1 MVLASLFAVPHAS
14 YNSSMQKLESERDTL
29 LDESLD
35 PQDWEAFR
43 RLAHSALD
51 EAIDYLKDV
60 RQRPVWQRV
69 PDDVKR
75 RLQEPF
81 PVAPQG
87 IEKTYRDFRELV
99 LPYPTGN
106 IHPRFWGWVHGTGL
120 ATGIISEMLGAA
132 MNSNC
137 GGRDHGALYVER
149 QVIGWCREIV
159 GYPEQ
164 SSGVVVS
171 GTSMGSVI
179 GLAVARNA
187 HAGRDV
193 RAEGIGGAPKSLI
206 TYASSEAHSSVARAL
221 ELLGLGHD
229 SLRKIP
235 VDERFA
241 IDPVAL
247 RRAIQKDRQAGG
259 EPFCVIGCA
268 GTVNTG
274 AMDNLTILADI
285 CQSERLWFH
294 VDAAFGA
301 LCNLSNTLRPLV
313 RGIDRSDSISF
324 DFHKWMY
331 VQYDA
336 GCVLVRDGELHKK
349 AFATRPDYLQHSDRG
364 LAGGG
369 EWFTDLGPELSRS
382 FRALKIWF
390 ALKEH
395 GTRRFGEM
403 IEKNCRQAKYLA
415 QLVEANPKLE
425 LLVHPTLNIVCFR
438 YRTTELEGEEL
449 DRLNRD
455 IVADLQER
463 GIAAPSTTRVNGTL
477 AIRVAITN
485 HRSRR
490 EDFDLLVDSVIAVA
504 DERIQAPTT

>member
-1 MVLASLFAVPHAS
+1 
-14 YNSSMQKLESERDTL
+14 MQELVGDLDTS

-51 EAIDYLKDV
+51 DAIDYLRDV
-60 RQRPVWQRV
+60 RQRPVWKPV
-69 PDDVKR
+69 PENVKQKLR
-75 RLQEPF
+75 QPL

-87 IEKTYRDFRELV
+87 IKSTYREFREAV
-99 LPYPTGN
+99 LPYATGN

-120 ATGIISEMLGAA
+120 ATGIISEMMAAA

-149 QVIGWCREIV
+149 QVIDWCRQIV
-159 GYPEQ
+159 GYPEAA
-164 SSGVVVS
+164 SGVLVS
-171 GTSMGSVI
+171 GTSMGTVI

-187 HAGRDV
+187 RAGCDV
-193 RAEGIGGAPKSLI
+193 RAEGIAGAPKPLV
-206 TYASSEAHSSVARAL
+206 TYASSEAHSSIAKAL
-221 ELLGLGHD
+221 ELLGLGRN

-235 VDERFA
+235 VDAKFA
-241 IDPVAL
+241 IDCGAL
-247 RRAIQKDRQAGG
+247 KQAIQEDRRAGNQ
-259 EPFCVIGCA
+259 PFCVVGCS

-274 AMDNLTILADI
+274 GMDDLNTLADI
-285 CQSERLWFH
+285 CRSEGLWFH

-301 LCNLSNTLRPLV
+301 LCGLSDSLRTLI
-313 RGIDRSDSISF
+313 RGIERSDSVSF

-336 GCVLVRDGELHKK
+336 GCVLVRDGQFHKQ

-390 ALKEH
+390 ALKDH
-395 GTRRFGEM
+395 GTSGLGSM
-403 IEKNCRQAKYLA
+403 VEKNCRQAQYLA
-415 QLVEANPKLE
+415 KLVEANPLFE
-425 LLVHPTLNIVCFR
+425 LLVRPTLNVVCFR
-438 YRTTELEGEEL
+438 YRATDLSAAEL
-449 DRLNRD
+449 DQINRD

-463 GIAAPSTTRVNGTL
+463 GIAAPSTTRINGKL

-485 HRSRR
+485 HRSKR
-490 EDFDLLVDSVIAVA
+490 EDFDLLIRSVLLLAS
-504 DERIQAPTT
+504 ERVGSRTA

>member
-1 MVLASLFAVPHAS
+1 
-14 YNSSMQKLESERDTL
+14 MQKLDRDPTTPAE
-29 LDESLD
+29 ESLD
-35 PQDWEAFR
+35 PHDWEAFR

-51 EAIDYLKDV
+51 EAIDYLKDM
-60 RQRPVWQRV
+60 RQRPVWQHV
-69 PDDVKR
+69 PEDVKNK
-75 RLQEPF
+75 LHEPL

-87 IEKTYRDFRELV
+87 IEKTYQDFRELV

-137 GGRDHGALYVER
+137 GGRDHAALYVER
-149 QVIGWCREIV
+149 RVIDWCREII
-159 GYPEQ
+159 GYPQQ

-171 GTSMGSVI
+171 GTSMGHVI

-187 HAGRDV
+187 RAGCDV
-193 RAEGIGGAPKSLI
+193 RAAGIGGAPKSLI

-221 ELLGLGHD
+221 ELLGLGHN

-235 VDERFA
+235 VDDKFA
-241 IDPVAL
+241 IDSVAL
-247 RRAIQKDRQAGG
+247 RHAIQEDRQAGG
-259 EPFCVIGCA
+259 QPFCVVGCA

-274 AMDNLTILADI
+274 AIDDLTTLADI
-285 CQSERLWFH
+285 CQAEKLWFH

-301 LCNLSNTLRPLV
+301 WCTLSDSLGSLV
-313 RGIDRSDSISF
+313 RGIERSDSIAF

-331 VQYDA
+331 MQYDA

-349 AFATRPDYLQHSDRG
+349 VFATRPDYLQHSDRG

-395 GTRRFGEM
+395 GTKRFGEM
-403 IEKNCRQAKYLA
+403 IEKNCQQASYLA
-415 QLVEANPKLE
+415 QLVEADPRLE
-425 LLVHPTLNIVCFR
+425 LLVHPALNIVCFR
-438 YRTTELEGEEL
+438 YRAAEMEGDEL
-449 DRLNRD
+449 DRLNRN

-463 GIAAPSTTRVNGTL
+463 GIAAPSTTRVNGKL

-504 DERIQAPTT
+504 DERLQLRTI

>member
-1 MVLASLFAVPHAS
+1 
-14 YNSSMQKLESERDTL
+14 MQKLDSERDIL

-43 RLAHSALD
+43 QVAHSALD
-51 EAIDYLKDV
+51 EAIDYLKNV
-60 RQRPVWQRV
+60 RQKPVWQPV
-69 PDDVKR
+69 PEGVKG
-75 RLQEPF
+75 RLHEPF

-120 ATGIISEMLGAA
+120 ATGIISELLGAA

-149 QVIGWCREIV
+149 RVIDWCREIV

-164 SSGVVVS
+164 SSGILVS
-171 GTSMGSVI
+171 GTSMGSII

-187 HAGRDV
+187 RAGCDV

-206 TYASSEAHSSVARAL
+206 TYASSEAHSSVAKAL

-235 VDERFA
+235 VDEQFA

-247 RRAIQKDRQAGG
+247 RRAIQKDRQAGRQ
-259 EPFCVIGCA
+259 PFCVIGCA

-274 AMDNLTILADI
+274 AIDNLTILAEI

-301 LCNLSNTLRPLV
+301 LCTLSDVLRPLL

-336 GCVLVRDGELHKK
+336 GCVLVRDRELHKK
-349 AFATRPDYLQHSDRG
+349 AFATRPEYLQHSDRG

-403 IEKNCRQAKYLA
+403 IEKNCHQARYLA

-425 LLVHPTLNIVCFR
+425 LLVEPTLNIVCFR
-438 YRTTELEGEEL
+438 YRAAELDAAAL

-463 GIAAPSTTRVNGTL
+463 GIAAPSTTRVNGKL

-504 DERIQAPTT
+504 KERIQSPIT

>member
-1 MVLASLFAVPHAS
+1 
-14 YNSSMQKLESERDTL
+14 
-29 LDESLD
+29 
-35 PQDWEAFR
+35 
-43 RLAHSALD
+43 
-51 EAIDYLKDV
+51 
-60 RQRPVWQRV
+60 
-69 PDDVKR
+69 
-75 RLQEPF
+75 
-81 PVAPQG
+81 
-87 IEKTYRDFRELV
+87 
-99 LPYPTGN
+99 
-106 IHPRFWGWVHGTGL
+106 
-120 ATGIISEMLGAA
+120 

-149 QVIGWCREIV
+149 QVIDWCREII

-164 SSGVVVS
+164 SSGLVVS
-171 GTSMGSVI
+171 GTSMGTVI
-179 GLAVARNA
+179 GLAVARNTR
-187 HAGRDV
+187 AGCDV
-193 RAEGIGGAPKSLI
+193 RTAGVGRAPKSM
-206 TYASSEAHSSVARAL
+206 TAYTSSQAHTSVAKAL

-235 VDERFA
+235 VDEKFA

-247 RRAIQKDRQAGG
+247 RRAIQEDRRAGR
-259 EPFCVIGCA
+259 EPFCVVGCA

-274 AMDNLTILADI
+274 AIDNLTILAEI
-285 CQSERLWFH
+285 CQSEGLWFH

-301 LCNLSNTLRPLV
+301 LCTLSDSLRSLV

-382 FRALKIWF
+382 FRALKVWF

-403 IEKNCRQAKYLA
+403 IEKNCQQARYLA
-415 QLVEANPKLE
+415 QLVDANPKLE

-438 YRTTELEGEEL
+438 YRAAELEAEEL
-449 DRLNRD
+449 DRLNRN

-463 GIAAPSTTRVNGTL
+463 GIAAPSTTRIHGKL

-490 EDFDLLVDSVIAVA
+490 EDFDLLVDSVIAIA
-504 DERIQAPTT
+504 DERIRSDTI

>member
-1 MVLASLFAVPHAS
+1 ME
-14 YNSSMQKLESERDTL
+14 M
-29 LDESLD
+29 LDGDGCGIPEESLD
-35 PQDWEAFR
+35 PGDWEAFR
-43 RLAHSALD
+43 RLAHGALD
-51 EAIDYLKDV
+51 DAIDYLRDV
-60 RQRPVWQRV
+60 RERPVWRPV
-69 PDDVKR
+69 PEGVK
-75 RLQEPF
+75 LQLNEPL
-81 PVAPQG
+81 PIAPQG
-87 IEKTYRDFRELV
+87 LEEIYRDFRELI

-120 ATGIISEMLGAA
+120 ASGVVPAMLAAA

-137 GGRDHGALYVER
+137 GGRDQGALYVER
-149 QVIGWCREIV
+149 CVIDWCRQLI
-159 GYPEQ
+159 GYPDGA
-164 SSGVVVS
+164 SGVLVS

-187 HAGRDV
+187 RADCDV
-193 RAEGIGGAPKSLI
+193 RADGIGCAPKPLI

-221 ELLGLGHD
+221 ELLGLGHTT
-229 SLRKIP
+229 LRKIV
-235 VDERFA
+235 VDDKFA
-241 IDPVAL
+241 IKPDAL
-247 RRAIQKDRQAGG
+247 RQAIREDRRAGR
-259 EPFCVIGCA
+259 EPFCTVGSA

-274 AMDNLTILADI
+274 AIDNLTTLAGI
-285 CQSERLWFH
+285 CKTEGLWFH

-301 LCNLSNTLRPLV
+301 LCALSDSLRPLI
-313 RGIDRSDSISF
+313 RGIELSDSISF

-336 GCVLVRDGELHKK
+336 GCVLVRDGELHKN
-349 AFATRPDYLQHSDRG
+349 AFATRPDYLQHLDRG

-403 IEKNCRQAKYLA
+403 IEKNCRQARHLA
-415 QLVEANPKLE
+415 QLVEADPLLE
-425 LLVHPTLNIVCFR
+425 LLAQPTLNIVCFR
-438 YRTTELEGEEL
+438 YRPVEVSGEEL
-449 DRLNRD
+449 DQLNRD

-463 GIAAPSTTRVNGTL
+463 GIAAPSTTRLNGKL
-477 AIRVAITN
+477 AIRVAIAN

-490 EDFDLLVDSVIAVA
+490 EDFDLLARSVVEIGR
-504 DERIQAPTT
+504 ERALKNSR

>member
-1 MVLASLFAVPHAS
+1 
-14 YNSSMQKLESERDTL
+14 MQKLDGVPDSS

-51 EAIDYLKDV
+51 DAIDYLRDV
-60 RQRPVWQRV
+60 RQRPVWKPV
-69 PDDVKR
+69 PENVKQQLR
-75 RLQEPF
+75 QPLPIT
-81 PVAPQG
+81 PQG
-87 IEKTYRDFRELV
+87 IESTYREFREVV
-99 LPYPTGN
+99 LPYATGN

-120 ATGIISEMLGAA
+120 ATGIISEMVAAA

-149 QVIGWCREIV
+149 QVIDWCRQIV
-159 GYPEQ
+159 GYPEAA
-164 SSGVVVS
+164 SGVLVS

-187 HAGRDV
+187 RAGCDV
-193 RAEGIGGAPKSLI
+193 RAEGIACVPKTLI
-206 TYASSEAHSSVARAL
+206 TYASSEAHSSIAKAL
-221 ELLGLGHD
+221 ELLGLGRN

-235 VDERFA
+235 VDAKFA
-241 IDPVAL
+241 IDPGAL
-247 RRAIQKDRQAGG
+247 KQAIQEDRRAGRA
-259 EPFCVIGCA
+259 PLCVVGCA

-274 AMDNLTILADI
+274 GLDDLDTLADI
-285 CQSERLWFH
+285 CRDEGLWFH

-301 LCNLSNTLRPLV
+301 LCGLSDSLRPLV
-313 RGIDRSDSISF
+313 RGIERSDSVAF

-336 GCVLVRDGELHKK
+336 GCILVRDGQVHKQ
-349 AFATRPDYLQHSDRG
+349 AFAARPDYLQHSDRG

-390 ALKEH
+390 ALKDH
-395 GTRRFGEM
+395 GASRLGAM
-403 IEKNCRQAKYLA
+403 VEKNCRQAKYLA
-415 QLVEANPKLE
+415 KLINANPPLE
-425 LLVHPTLNIVCFR
+425 LLAEPTLNVVCFR
-438 YRTTELEGEEL
+438 YRTAEMSAEDL
-449 DRLNRD
+449 DQFNRD

-463 GIAAPSTTRVNGTL
+463 GIAAPSTTRIHGKL

-485 HRSRR
+485 HRSKR
-490 EDFDLLVDSVIAVA
+490 EDFDLLVKSVLLLGG
-504 DERIQAPTT
+504 ERVGSRSI

>member
-1 MVLASLFAVPHAS
+1 
-14 YNSSMQKLESERDTL
+14 MQKREVGPDAL

-35 PQDWEAFR
+35 PQDWNEFR
-43 RLAHSALD
+43 RLAHCALD
-51 EAIDYLKDV
+51 DSINYLRDV
-60 RQRPVWQRV
+60 NQRPVWQPV
-69 PDDVKR
+69 PESVR
-75 RLQEPF
+75 QHLNEPL
-81 PVAPQG
+81 PISPQG
-87 IEKTYRDFRELV
+87 IENTYRDFRELI

-149 QVIGWCREIV
+149 QVVEWCRQII
-159 GYPEQ
+159 GYSE
-164 SSGVVVS
+164 SARGLMVS
-171 GTSMGSVI
+171 GTSMGTVI

-187 HAGRDV
+187 RAGYDV
-193 RAEGIGGAPKSLI
+193 RAEGIEGGQKKSLI
-206 TYASSEAHSSVARAL
+206 TYASREAHSSVARAL
-221 ELLGLGHD
+221 ELLGLGHN
-229 SLRKIP
+229 SLHKVP
-235 VDERFA
+235 VNEKFA
-241 IDPVAL
+241 INPAAL
-247 RRAIQKDRQAGG
+247 QRAIREDRRKGR
-259 EPFCVIGCA
+259 EPFCVVGCA

-274 AMDNLTILADI
+274 GMDDFTTLAEI
-285 CQSERLWFH
+285 CQSEGLWFH
-294 VDAAFGA
+294 VDGAFGA
-301 LCNLSNTLRPLV
+301 LCALSNSLRGRV
-313 RGIDRSDSISF
+313 RGIELSDSISF

-336 GCVLVRDGELHKK
+336 GCVLVRDGQLQRK

-369 EWFTDLGPELSRS
+369 EWFTDFGPELSRG

-395 GTRRFGEM
+395 GTKRFGEM

-415 QLVEANPKLE
+415 QLVENNPQLE
-425 LLVHPTLNIVCFR
+425 LLAEPTLNIVCFR
-438 YRTTELEGEEL
+438 YHEAEMKEDGL
-449 DRLNRD
+449 DQLNQD
-455 IVADLQER
+455 IVADLQGS
-463 GIAAPSTTRVNGTL
+463 GIAAPSTTRINGKL

-490 EDFDLLVDSVIAVA
+490 EDFDLLVDSVIAIA
-504 DERIQAPTT
+504 NERVQLWTV

>member
-1 MVLASLFAVPHAS
+1 
-14 YNSSMQKLESERDTL
+14 MQKLDADYDAL

-43 RLAHSALD
+43 RLAHNALD

-60 RQRPVWQRV
+60 RRRPVWQRV
-69 PDDVKR
+69 PEDVKH
-75 RLQEPF
+75 RLHEPL

-87 IEKTYRDFRELV
+87 IDKTYRDFRELV

-120 ATGIISEMLGAA
+120 ATGIISELLGAA

-137 GGRDHGALYVER
+137 GGRDHGALYIER
-149 QVIGWCREIV
+149 RVIDWCREII

-164 SSGVVVS
+164 STGLVVS

-179 GLAVARNA
+179 GLAVARNTR
-187 HAGRDV
+187 AGCDV
-193 RAEGIGGAPKSLI
+193 RAEGIGGAPKPLI
-206 TYASSEAHSSVARAL
+206 TYASSEAHSSVAKAL
-221 ELLGLGHD
+221 ELLGLGHG

-235 VDERFA
+235 VDGKFA

-247 RRAIQKDRQAGG
+247 RLAIEEDRRAGR
-259 EPFCVIGCA
+259 EPFCVVGCA

-274 AMDNLTILADI
+274 AIDNLAILAGI
-285 CQSERLWFH
+285 CESEGLWFH

-301 LCNLSNTLRPLV
+301 LCTLSHSLSPLV
-313 RGIDRSDSISF
+313 RGIERSDSIAF

-336 GCVLVRDGELHKK
+336 GCVLVRDGELHKR

-395 GTRRFGEM
+395 GTKRLGKM
-403 IEKNCRQAKYLA
+403 IEKNCQQAKYLA
-415 QLVEANPKLE
+415 QLVEANPPLE

-438 YRTTELEGEEL
+438 YRAAGLEDEEL

-463 GIAAPSTTRVNGTL
+463 GIAAPSTTRVNGKL

-485 HRSRR
+485 HRSKR
-490 EDFDLLVDSVIAVA
+490 EDFDLLVDSLIAVA
-504 DERIQAPTT
+504 DERIQSPTL

>member
-1 MVLASLFAVPHAS
+1 
-14 YNSSMQKLESERDTL
+14 MQKLDSERDTL

-43 RLAHSALD
+43 QVAHSALD

-60 RQRPVWQRV
+60 RQRPVWQPV
-69 PDDVKR
+69 PEDVKG
-75 RLQEPF
+75 RLHEPF

-120 ATGIISEMLGAA
+120 ATGIISEALGAA
-132 MNSNC
+132 MNANC

-149 QVIGWCREIV
+149 RVIDWCREIV

-164 SSGVVVS
+164 SSGILVS
-171 GTSMGSVI
+171 GTSMGSII

-187 HAGRDV
+187 RAGCDV
-193 RAEGIGGAPKSLI
+193 RAEGIGGAPKSLV
-206 TYASSEAHSSVARAL
+206 TYASSEAHSSVAKAL

-241 IDPVAL
+241 IDPVEL
-247 RRAIQKDRQAGG
+247 RRAIQKDRQAGR

-274 AMDNLTILADI
+274 AIDDLTILAEI

-301 LCNLSNTLRPLV
+301 LCTLSDALRPLL

-403 IEKNCRQAKYLA
+403 IEKNCHQARYLA

-425 LLVHPTLNIVCFR
+425 LLVEPTLNIVCFR
-438 YRTTELEGEEL
+438 HRAAELDATAL

-463 GIAAPSTTRVNGTL
+463 GIAAPSTTRVSGKL

-490 EDFDLLVDSVIAVA
+490 EDFDLLVASVIAIA
-504 DERIQAPTT
+504 EERIQPPIT

>member
-1 MVLASLFAVPHAS
+1 M
-14 YNSSMQKLESERDTL
+14 
-29 LDESLD
+29 
-35 PQDWEAFR
+35 
-43 RLAHSALD
+43 AHSALD

-60 RQRPVWQRV
+60 RQRPVWLRV
-69 PDDVKR
+69 PEDIKSK
-75 RLQEPF
+75 LHEPL

-132 MNSNC
+132 MNANC

-149 QVIGWCREIV
+149 QRNRLVPRDHWLSRAIQRHGGEWNVDGQRDRP
-159 GYPEQ
+159 G
-164 SSGVVVS
+164 SG
-171 GTSMGSVI
+171 
-179 GLAVARNA
+179 AEHARRLRCA
-187 HAGRDV
+187 RRRHWLC
-193 RAEGIGGAPKSLI
+193 PKSLI
-206 TYASSEAHSSVARAL
+206 TYASSEAHSSVAKAL

-235 VDERFA
+235 VDEKFA

-247 RRAIQKDRQAGG
+247 RHAIQEDRRAGR
-259 EPFCVIGCA
+259 EPFCVVGCA

-274 AMDNLTILADI
+274 AMDNLTILAEI
-285 CQSERLWFH
+285 CQ
-294 VDAAFGA
+294 VGG
-301 LCNLSNTLRPLV
+301 TLVSCRCRVRRMVRPEPPCLV
-313 RGIDRSDSISF
+313 RWFEASSVLIPIAF

-403 IEKNCRQAKYLA
+403 IEKNCRQARYLA
-415 QLVEANPKLE
+415 QLVEANPSLE

-438 YRTTELEGEEL
+438 YRTAEVEAEEL

-463 GIAAPSTTRVNGTL
+463 GIAAPSTTRINGKL

-490 EDFDLLVDSVIAVA
+490 EDFDLLVKSVIAVA
-504 DERIQAPTT
+504 DERIRSHTL

>member
-1 MVLASLFAVPHAS
+1 
-14 YNSSMQKLESERDTL
+14 MQKLDSVPDTL

-69 PDDVKR
+69 PDEVKL

-120 ATGIISEMLGAA
+120 ATGIISELLGAA

-149 QVIGWCREIV
+149 RVIDWCREIV

-164 SSGVVVS
+164 SSGILVS
-171 GTSMGSVI
+171 GTSMGSII

-187 HAGRDV
+187 RAGYDV
-193 RAEGIGGAPKSLI
+193 RAEGIGGAPKSLV

-241 IDPVAL
+241 IDPVEL
-247 RRAIQKDRQAGG
+247 RRAIQNDRQAGRQ
-259 EPFCVIGCA
+259 PFCVIGCA

-274 AMDNLTILADI
+274 AIDNLTILAEI
-285 CQSERLWFH
+285 CQSEGLWFH

-301 LCNLSNTLRPLV
+301 LCTLSDSLRPLL

-336 GCVLVRDGELHKK
+336 GCVLVRDGELQKK

-403 IEKNCRQAKYLA
+403 IEKNCHQARYLA
-415 QLVEANPKLE
+415 QLVESNPKLE
-425 LLVHPTLNIVCFR
+425 LLVDPTLNIVCFR
-438 YRTTELEGEEL
+438 YLAVELDAAEL

-463 GIAAPSTTRVNGTL
+463 GIAAPSTTRVKGKL

-490 EDFDLLVDSVIAVA
+490 EDFDLLVDSVIALA
-504 DERIQAPTT
+504 EERIQSPIT